1 VEAPRTATIACVAA
15 LVAGCGVTETAP
27 VSSTCSADPD
37 VIVRA
42 LQAAPQPVTLDEGRT
57 RLSQCIRG
65 SRSAADLQTVGIT
78 FTNAAEDLE
87 VRAPSDPRAALQLGY
102 LVGATRRGTDVGA
115 GIQDE
120 LLRRIERSAAL
131 DGATPAADRALQ
143 QGLAAG
149 EKTG

>member
-1 VEAPRTATIACVAA
+1 MASLAA
-15 LVAGCGVTETAP
+15 LVTGCGGGTDAAP
-27 VSSTCSADPD
+27 VSASCSADPD
-37 VIVRA
+37 AIVRA
-42 LQAAPQPVTLDEGRT
+42 LQAAPRPVRLDEGAT
-57 RLSQCIRG
+57 LLSQCIRG

-78 FTNAAEDLE
+78 FTSAAEDLE
-87 VRAPSDPRAALQLGY
+87 LRAPSDPRAALQLGY
-102 LVGATRRGTDVGA
+102 LVGATRRGTQIGA

-131 DGATPAADRALQ
+131 EGATPAADRALQ

>member
-1 VEAPRTATIACVAA
+1 MSRRRTTTVACAAA
-15 LVAGCGVTETAP
+15 LAAGCGGETTTP
-27 VSSTCSADPD
+27 VSATCTENPD
-37 VIVRA
+37 AIVEA
-42 LQAAPQPVTLDEGRT
+42 LQAAPRPVTLGDGGT
-57 RLSQCIRG
+57 LLSQCIRG
-65 SRSAADLQTVGIT
+65 SRTAADLQNVGIA

-87 VRAPSDPRAALQLGY
+87 LRAPADPRAALQLGY

-131 DGATPAADRALQ
+131 DGASPAAERALQ